1 MRLGSLC
8 SGIGGLELGLE
19 RAGLGTTAWQCEYDP
34 HASEVLARHWDVPNH
49 GDVKSTDW
57 SKVEPVDVICAGYPC
72 QPFSTAGRRQGTD
85 DDRHLWPFV
94 RDAIRDVGP
103 RLVVLENVRGHL
115 SLGFGDVLGDLADL
129 GFDAGWC
136 LLRASDVGAPHQRAR
151 LFVAAYARDGGRRGR
166 EERDKPAVG
175 GEHGL
180 PTVRG
185 EGVGQLAGVDGAA
198 GDPDRPPSD
207 PRAEGRGPRDRPGE
221 SGGAPADAEGAG
233 RLGELR
239 TRGRRPGSSD
249 GAGPAAADAPSCV
262 GPDQPGGDG
271 RQRAMVGPEPGA
283 SDRDRRRRPAEG
295 VHVMDGSAGVVWG
308 PYRPAIERWEAIHG
322 PAPAP
327 TVDGRLSPD
336 FVCWMQGFPE
346 GWVDGLTRTAALR
359 CLGNAVVP
367 QVAERFGRMI
377 AGDVG
382 GGVVSPD
389 VLLPT
394 PIARPSG
401 TSAESFLARKNRDG
415 GARTTV
421 TDLGMLVEQVLA

>member
-1 MRLGSLC
+1 MRIGSLC

-19 RAGLGTTAWQCEYDP
+19 RAGLGHTAWQCEYDP

-49 GDVKSTDW
+49 GDVKLTDW
-57 SKVEPVDVICAGYPC
+57 STVEPVDVICAGYPC

-85 DDRHLWPFV
+85 DERHLWPAV
-94 RDAIRDVGP
+94 RDAVGVLGP

-115 SLGFGDVLGDLADL
+115 SLGFPEVLGDLADL

-151 LFVAAYARDGGRRGR
+151 LFVAAWNTDS
-166 EERDKPAVG
+166 PS
-175 GEHGL
+175 
-180 PTVRG
+180 
-185 EGVGQLAGVDGAA
+185 
-198 GDPDRPPSD
+198 PDT
-207 PRAEGRGPRDRPGE
+207 RAEGRGPRDRPGE
-221 SGGAPADAEGAG
+221 SGSPAPDAQVERGERDGRPRDGRARLADASGLAAPHADEPGPQGPQPAGRHDLPTGSDPLPAD
-233 RLGELR
+233 
-239 TRGRRPGSSD
+239 
-249 GAGPAAADAPSCV
+249 
-262 GPDQPGGDG
+262 PDTVLD
-271 RQRAMVGPEPGA
+271 
-283 SDRDRRRRPAEG
+283 
-295 VHVMDGSAGVVWG
+295 WG

-377 AGDVG
+377 LGEVG
-382 GGVVSPD
+382 GGVVPLD
-389 VLLPT
+389 TLLPT
-394 PIARPSG
+394 PTANQPGG
-401 TSAESFLARKNRDG
+401 TAECHMERKLAMGRST
-415 GARTTV
+415 ATV
-421 TDLGMLVEQVLA
+421 TDLGMLVTTPPSSWRSGEDLSTQPFHRSALIIERAVRVDVMCHLG